1 MDILKA
7 ALRELF
13 GKLELQKENEKLY
26 NVFKNDKQ
34 PLDINDK
41 QFEKLL
47 KESNLNETK
56 ISFWKGPLFEKGL
69 IYNYLGMVSKD
80 TGLPNGLGRA
90 IEEKN
95 SKVFEGW
102 FKNGKMHGNIR
113 LIDHEKV
120 TMHKYFEGKQQ

>member
-7 ALRELF
+7 ALREMF

-26 NVFKNDKQ
+26 NVFKNDKK

-69 IYNYLGMVSKD
+69 IYNY
-80 TGLPNGLGRA
+80 
-90 IEEKN
+90 
-95 SKVFEGW
+95 
-102 FKNGKMHGNIR
+102 
-113 LIDHEKV
+113 
-120 TMHKYFEGKQQ
+120 